1 MAEGDEAARGWAAE
15 VLAALGITAARG
27 KGWEGLAM
35 ETVQEAPSAVAW
47 AKEAAVRGAARKAEV
62 RKAEEGTV
70 RGAGSAAEAT
80 ERTRASVR
88 MSRAPAAA
96 MAKGAAVAAKA
107 TGAAVCIG

>member
-62 RKAEEGTV
+62 EGTV
-70 RGAGSAAEAT
+70 RGAGSAAET

-107 TGAAVCIG
+107 TGAGVCIG